1 MKIVLIDANHL
12 LSRTFHVPSFQN
24 LSATV
29 NGQKVYTGATFGF
42 LVSLKHII
50 QLHKE
55 HTDKLFVVWDGG
67 SSIYRKNLSPTY
79 KANRTERTAEF
90 IYQLDLTKKFLHT
103 LGIIQY
109 QFKGI
114 EADDIIGVLTKK
126 ARLARYEVLILS
138 GDKDFNQLVSKHVHV
153 LNPKGH
159 NEYRLMTPKTV
170 QEDYGVPPHL
180 FVEWL
185 ALTGDSTDNVDGI
198 EGVGKKT
205 ATELINGNQT
215 IENIINSD
223 IHYKIKDGEKQPVSK
238 KLQEK
243 INSSKHI
250 LKLARQLVEIQ
261 CDLDVDLTVDDIKPN
276 FLELKNMFRTFS
288 FNSLLREFN
297 EFVAVFS

>member
-1 MKIVLIDANHL
+1 MKIILIDANHL
-12 LSRTFHVPSFQN
+12 LSRTFHVPSFQD
-24 LSATV
+24 LTATV
-29 NGQKVYTGATFGF
+29 GSQKVYTGATFGF
-42 LVSLKHII
+42 LVSLKHMI
-50 QLHKE
+50 QLHKNHE
-55 HTDKLFVVWDGG
+55 DKIFVVWDGG
-67 SSIYRKNLSPTY
+67 SSIYRKQLSADY

-103 LGIIQY
+103 LGVVQY

-114 EADDIIGVLTKK
+114 EADDIIGVLTKQG
-126 ARLARYEVLILS
+126 RLAHYDIFIIS

-170 QEDYGVPPHL
+170 QEEYGVSPHL

-185 ALTGDSTDNVDGI
+185 ALTGDSTDNVNSIDGI
-198 EGVGKKT
+198 GKKT
-205 ATELINGNQT
+205 ATELVQGNQT
-215 IENIINSD
+215 IENIINNTV
-223 IHYKIKDGEKQPVSK
+223 HYKVKNGEKQPISK

-243 INSSKHI
+243 INNSKGI

-261 CDLDVDLTVDDIKPN
+261 CDLDIDLTVDDIKPN
-276 FLELKNMFRTFS
+276 FHEFKNMLRTFS